1 MATKL
6 VSLGPEFVAQR
17 CAALDAFLKRC
28 AAHATLRASPH
39 LAAFL
44 EAPEG
49 AWAAQAAVPL
59 PRDALTLAKQREA
72 QGPLGAAA
80 LKELGRNAAALL
92 AGRPDAND
100 AEYDRVSARSEAP
113 STALPAASS
122 RQRMPFISAAD
133 DAPVSAAQM
142 RAYFTELDSHL
153 TECQQSIDK
162 LIRRQGSACPVSFL
176 LALMSLASARIFAV
190 HCADIAFCCAELAG
204 ALKDFGVAMGE
215 LGKSQSGDA
224 ASSLAAL
231 AQCCASLAASSGA
244 KAVAMQASVDVPM
257 RDLVRSLQG
266 VRGAL
271 SARHAAH
278 TTHLATLQELEGKRL
293 KLAKL
298 REGGKADA
306 ARLAGEER
314 DAAQAATQAD
324 TARHEYGELCE
335 RMAAELLRADAQ
347 RAQQLATVTR
357 ALGIAQRELAADQ
370 AAAFDLMRTV
380 RAAT

>member
-1 MATKL
+1 
-6 VSLGPEFVAQR
+6 
-17 CAALDAFLKRC
+17 
-28 AAHATLRASPH
+28 
-39 LAAFL
+39 
-44 EAPEG
+44 
-49 AWAAQAAVPL
+49 
-59 PRDALTLAKQREA
+59 
-72 QGPLGAAA
+72 
-80 LKELGRNAAALL
+80 
-92 AGRPDAND
+92 
-100 AEYDRVSARSEAP
+100 
-113 STALPAASS
+113 
-122 RQRMPFISAAD
+122 
-133 DAPVSAAQM
+133 
-142 RAYFTELDSHL
+142 
-153 TECQQSIDK
+153 
-162 LIRRQGSACPVSFL
+162 
-176 LALMSLASARIFAV
+176 
-190 HCADIAFCCAELAG
+190 
-204 ALKDFGVAMGE
+204 MGE

-271 SARHAAH
+271 AARHAAH

-324 TARHEYGELCE
+324 TARHEYAELCE

-357 ALGIAQRELAADQ
+357 ALGVAQRELAADQ